1 MDSSLL
7 ADVLACSAQLACIAA
22 LGGVLPALLRMDV
35 PGVRYTFYR
44 ALLAL
49 CLLLPVVQGR
59 QAPPEASSAISVASS
74 IAAVSVDAGAA
85 ASQVVVPWAV
95 ILGVLIVGGVV
106 VRGLWIGAGL
116 IRLRQLRRSG
126 SVPQDQAHDELQH
139 MLGTHAEIRYLAGL
153 GSPKSLCVLR
163 FLSLLAPSLGPS
175 AWRRSW
181 QRSPAARR

>member
-1 MDSSLL
+1 
-7 ADVLACSAQLACIAA
+7 
-22 LGGVLPALLRMDV
+22 MDV

-106 VRGLWIGAGL
+106 VSAG
-116 IRLRQLRRSG
+116 
-126 SVPQDQAHDELQH
+126 
-139 MLGTHAEIRYLAGL
+139 
-153 GSPKSLCVLR
+153 
-163 FLSLLAPSLGPS
+163 
-175 AWRRSW
+175 
-181 QRSPAARR
+181 